1 MASILLIEDDLDNML
16 LLETIL
22 SEEYEI
28 FKAHTAENA
37 IEIVIASEPGLILCD
52 IELPGMSGEAFIQK
66 LRGPLDRKRL
76 PVIAV
81 TAHAMS
87 GDKDRFINLGFNDY
101 LSKPLK
107 SADVFAAISRFLKK

>member
-66 LRGPLDRKRL
+66 LRGP
-76 PVIAV
+76 
-81 TAHAMS
+81 AMS